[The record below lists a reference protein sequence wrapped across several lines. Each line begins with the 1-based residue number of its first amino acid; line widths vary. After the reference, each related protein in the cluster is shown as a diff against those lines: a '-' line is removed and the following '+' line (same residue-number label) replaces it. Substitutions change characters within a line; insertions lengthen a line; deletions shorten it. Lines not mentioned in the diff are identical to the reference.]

1 MPRDIDL
8 IKISQD
14 TDYRESLEVGQT
26 SYPRLRILSPLPPY
40 SSLPRDLN
48 FIVESSKLS
57 AEQDMSSFNEIEITL
72 FYKKTTTRKNLDK
85 KKKIII
91 FQIKMKLERKKDRT
105 ILSKK
110 NIKGELE

>member
-85 KKKIII
+85 KKKNNNLSNQNEVGTEKRSNDP
-91 FQIKMKLERKKDRT
+91 FEKKYQR
-105 ILSKK
+105 
-110 NIKGELE
+110 